1 MKKIVFGE
9 MVCRWSQMS
18 AAALLLTFM
27 ACSQEKNAAPAT
39 KSGWTQEFRQQ
50 RHGIHPTASR
60 HDSYL

>member
-27 ACSQEKNAAPAT
+27 AANIYRMVTDSVGRAWG
-39 KSGWTQEFRQQ
+39 SGRIIQQ
-50 RHGIHPTASR
+50 R
-60 HDSYL
+60 